1 MPHKVF
7 WCVPTGEHEYHY
19 SRTGRGNGDC
29 PSSPNGYHRGER
41 TLARFSSAADMP
53 KAWPADDDPIWPAAC
68 DHCGATFTD
77 ANASRSSGS
86 RAIMKR
92 ADTGEEMP
100 DKLPVGAVFENDW
113 VADIASYR
121 RGPDGRVLIVVT
133 PGGHWEIDSRASNCT
148 MPQENEHRCWVRHGR
163 PEDGTLH
170 VDKNGHTCA
179 AGAGSIVCGNY
190 HGFLH
195 NGHLTDGC

>member
-1 MPHKVF
+1 MPHKAF
-7 WCVPTGEHEYHY
+7 WCVPTGEYEYHY
-19 SRTGRGNGDC
+19 SRTGRGDGDC
-29 PSSPNGYHRGER
+29 PSSPRGCHRGER

-53 KAWPADDDPIWPAAC
+53 KTWPADDDPVWPVAC
-68 DHCGATFTD
+68 EHCGAAFNE
-77 ANASRSSGS
+77 ANSRRSSGS
-86 RAIMKR
+86 RTIMKR

-113 VADIASYR
+113 VADIPSYR

-148 MPQENEHRCWVRHGR
+148 MPTDNEHRCWVRHGR
-163 PEDGTLH
+163 PEDGSLH

-179 AGAGSIVCGNY
+179 AGAGSIICGNY

-195 NGHLTDGC
+195 NGFLTDGC